1 MSYYEHIFTPFR
13 IGRMI
18 VKNRIEVAPAMP
30 MLASIDGDVTP
41 ELIEWERALA
51 RGGAG
56 IVTIGDTP
64 VSNELAMNIG
74 HVLNLGIDKS
84 MNTINRLAETIQ
96 RYGAKASIELTYF
109 NPYLKFSPDTLSA
122 DEIRKLIDSYAKAA
136 YRCLNAG
143 MDMILIHGAHGHL
156 LSQFL
161 SPKKNSRTD
170 AYGGSFRNRA
180 RYATDIL
187 DAIREKVGD
196 QLAIEY
202 RISADELYPGG
213 LTLDD
218 QLEFA
223 RLIQDK
229 IDLIHISVGNLF
241 VAEIT
246 PYMIQP
252 TYLSRG
258 INVHY
263 AERFKKEL
271 KIPVTALGSITLE
284 MAEQIIAKGQ
294 ADMVAMARALIADPD
309 SVNKARKGQADRIR
323 PCVRCNSCIDRSH
336 REAFLAVHCAVNPL
350 AGREAEFKNQP
361 LPAKKKV
368 VIVGGGP
375 AGMEAAVRA
384 AGLGHEVVLFEKNAC
399 LGGTLNMAAAPPFKA
414 DMRKYLNWVIRT
426 TLDNPKIVVKLS
438 TEAAPQNIQAEKPD
452 ALLIAIGSKPI
463 IPAIPG
469 IDRKNVVWA
478 GDVVSGKAETG
489 NRVVVAGAG
498 LTGSETALFLAQQG
512 KQVTLIDTLTPDKI
526 QARVPFGTIRTLW
539 TMLGKLNV
547 EVKTEITLE
556 AIADAGVIILDKE
569 RNRTE
574 IACDSVVFAL
584 GSAPQKEIIREFQ
597 DLAPDVYLIGDCN
610 NERGNLCKAVTEG
623 FFAAMDIC

>member
-1 MSYYEHIFTPFR
+1 MTEFSSIFTPLK
-13 IGRMI
+13 IGRMT

-30 MLASIDGDVTP
+30 MLASIDGDITP

-84 MNTINRLAETIQ
+84 MNTLNRLAETIQ

-109 NPYLKFSPDTLSA
+109 NPYLKFSPSTLSA
-122 DEIRKLIDSYAKAA
+122 GEIKILIESYAKAA

-143 MDMILIHGAHGHL
+143 LDMILIHGAHGHL

-161 SPKKNSRTD
+161 SPLKNTRID
-170 AYGGSFRNRA
+170 AYGGSFGNRA
-180 RYATDIL
+180 RYAADIL

-196 QLAIEY
+196 RLAIEY
-202 RISADELYPGG
+202 RISADELFPGG

-241 VAEIT
+241 VPEST
-246 PYMIQP
+246 PFMIQP
-252 TYLSRG
+252 TYIARG

-284 MAEQIIAKGQ
+284 MAEQIIAQGQ
-294 ADMVAMARALIADPD
+294 ADMVAMARGLIADPD
-309 SVNKARKGQADRIR
+309 SVNKARKGRTDKIR

-350 AGREAEFKNQP
+350 AGREAEFKDQP
-361 LPAKKKV
+361 LPEKKKV
-368 VIVGGGP
+368 VIIGGGP
-375 AGMEAAVRA
+375 AGMEAAGRS
-384 AGLGHEVVLFEKNAC
+384 AGLGHEVVLFEKKPF

-414 DMRKYLNWVIRT
+414 DMRKYLDWAVRT
-426 TLDNPKIVVKLS
+426 TLENPRIRVRLS
-438 TEAAPQNIQAEKPD
+438 TEAAPEKIQPENPD
-452 ALLIAIGSKPI
+452 VLIIAVGSRPI
-463 IPAIPG
+463 IPAVQG
-469 IDRKNVVWA
+469 IERKNVVWA
-478 GDVVSGKAETG
+478 GDVVLNQAETG
-489 NRVVVAGAG
+489 ARVVVAGAG
-498 LTGSETALFLAQQG
+498 LTGSETALYLAQQG
-512 KQVTLIDTLTPDKI
+512 RQVTLIDALDSETI
-526 QARVPFGTIRTLW
+526 QAGVPFATIRTLW
-539 TMLGKLNV
+539 GMLGKLKV
-547 EVKTEITLE
+547 EIKTEVTLT
-556 AIADAGVIILDKE
+556 AVSDNGVTIQDSDRKCI
-569 RNRTE
+569 E
-574 IACDSVVFAL
+574 IPCDTLVLAL
-584 GSAPQKEIIREFQ
+584 GSAPQEEMVRKFR
-597 DLAPDVYLIGDCN
+597 DLAPEVRLIGDCN
-610 NERGNLCKAVTEG
+610 NEKGNLYKAVTEG
-623 FFAAMDIC
+623 FFAAMDT